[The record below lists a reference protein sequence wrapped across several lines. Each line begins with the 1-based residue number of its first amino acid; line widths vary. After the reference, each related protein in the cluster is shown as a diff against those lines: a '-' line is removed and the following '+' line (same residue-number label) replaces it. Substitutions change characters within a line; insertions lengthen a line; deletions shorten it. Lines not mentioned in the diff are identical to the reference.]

1 MVGPHQGLGGFVPD
15 CGPRHTGAVAKQ
27 EKLMNCKP
35 GDLAMII
42 GDEESCIMNIG
53 RIVRVHGPL
62 AIIEN
67 YQCWPIVPIHSDPIM
82 VREGSD
88 LKLWHNV
95 KLDDDIC
102 HVDAWLKPIP
112 PMTDEE
118 LHELINFREPEEVSA

>member
-1 MVGPHQGLGGFVPD
+1 MVHIKDWGDLFQIAAPAD
-15 CGPRHTGAVAKQ
+15 TGIVAKQ
-27 EKLMNCKP
+27 EKVMNCKP

-82 VREGSD
+82 VREGTE

-95 KLDDDIC
+95 TLVDDIC

-112 PMTDEE
+112 SLSDEE
-118 LHELINFREPEEVSA
+118 INDSVTLRHAEEVSV

>member
-1 MVGPHQGLGGFVPD
+1 
-15 CGPRHTGAVAKQ
+15 
-27 EKLMNCKP
+27 MNCKP

-82 VREGSD
+82 VREGTE

-95 KLDDDIC
+95 TLEDDIC

-112 PMTDEE
+112 SFSNEE
-118 LHELINFREPEEVSA
+118 INDSVALRHAEEVSV

>member
-1 MVGPHQGLGGFVPD
+1 MAVLSSWGDLFQIAAPADIGI
-15 CGPRHTGAVAKQ
+15 VAKQ
-27 EKLMNCKP
+27 EKVMNCKP

-95 KLDDDIC
+95 KLEDDIC

-112 PMTDEE
+112 PMTDKE
-118 LHELINFREPEEVSA
+118 LNELINFREAEEISA